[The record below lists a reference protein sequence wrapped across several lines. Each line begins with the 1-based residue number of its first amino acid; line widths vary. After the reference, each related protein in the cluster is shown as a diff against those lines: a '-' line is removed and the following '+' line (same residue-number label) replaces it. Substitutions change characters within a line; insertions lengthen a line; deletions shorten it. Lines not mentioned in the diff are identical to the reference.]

1 MAVKHTFAIIIDVV
15 LMLDGIK
22 NAHRSERLSQK
33 ECTDDSA
40 LRSPVYKY
48 LPILSDENDFS

>member
-22 NAHRSERLSQK
+22 NAHRIGERKLLLSESVNAFCVCRR
-33 ECTDDSA
+33 D
-40 LRSPVYKY
+40 
-48 LPILSDENDFS
+48 